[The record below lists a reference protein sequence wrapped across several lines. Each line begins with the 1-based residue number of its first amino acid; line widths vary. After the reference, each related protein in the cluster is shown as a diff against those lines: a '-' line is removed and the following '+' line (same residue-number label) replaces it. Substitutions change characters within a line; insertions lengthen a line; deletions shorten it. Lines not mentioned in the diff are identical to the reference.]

1 MGRYKQDTCIF
12 TGLPARPIID
22 SRDSIDYEVIV
33 NGKNHFICLPCD
45 ATQWPSNDEF
55 FKTNRHIFCA
65 LLLNDNWFEDER
77 NTYITMEKLKELL
90 RSKSFPRSPEEK
102 IESLFLKLIS
112 FQEED
117 GQWVKFESDYYDN
130 QLWKILYF
138 KSVKEL
144 NYYVE
149 ALANIRFIDAKFAQY
164 KERSGLL
171 DSYRIT
177 FDGLNY
183 YLKITSEG
191 DNSNKCFVAMSFKP
205 ETSEIRQA
213 IKEAL
218 EETDFVPILIDE
230 QNVDS
235 DKTINDEII
244 ANLKKCKFC
253 IADFTFHS
261 NGVYF
266 ESGFA
271 LGQGKK
277 VIYTCRQDEFSD
289 AHFDIRALQHIIYD
303 TPADLKLKLK
313 NKIEAWIK

>member
-1 MGRYKQDTCIF
+1 MGLYQQDTCIF

-22 SRDSIDYEVIV
+22 SRDSIDYVVNI
-33 NGKNHFICLPCD
+33 NGKNHFICLPYY
-45 ATQWPSNDEF
+45 ATQWPIDNEY
-55 FKTNRHIFCA
+55 FKSKKDIFYA
-65 LLLNDNWFEDER
+65 LLFNDNWFEDER
-77 NTYITMEKLKELL
+77 NTYITIDQLKELL
-90 RSKSFPRSPEEK
+90 KSRTFPTSPEEK

-112 FQEED
+112 YQNED
-117 GQWVKFESDYYDN
+117 GQWITFKSDFYDN
-130 QLWKILYF
+130 QLWRILYF

-149 ALANIRFIDAKFAQY
+149 ALASNGLIEAKFNQT
-164 KERSGLL
+164 KDRPGLL
-171 DSYRIT
+171 DNYRIT

-183 YLKITSEG
+183 YLRITTEG
-191 DNSNKCFVAMSFKP
+191 ENSNKCFIAMSFKP
-205 ETSEIRQA
+205 ETHEIRQA

-218 EETDFVPILIDE
+218 EETDFEPILIDE
-230 QNVDS
+230 QNIDS

-271 LGQGKK
+271 LGQGKR
-277 VIYTCRQDEFSD
+277 VIYTCRQDEFSN
-289 AHFDIRALQHIIYD
+289 AHFDIRPLQHIIYD
-303 TPADLKLKLK
+303 TPADLKQKLK